1 MEKLTGM
8 EKGNW
13 EKKKLNDTLNK
24 LTLKHQLEQNANK
37 RTLKLIHWNCIY
49 LSVSELCELKYIM
62 TKCSHTQTHR
72 HQSILNKYRINLNLI
87 KWKRWIN
94 MEKKYVYSTLTRT
107 RNDLFFFGKKCNCIE
122 CV

>member
-37 RTLKLIHWNCIY
+37 RTLKLIHWNCI
-49 LSVSELCELKYIM
+49 SLCEQTVWIKIYYDEMLAH
-62 TKCSHTQTHR
+62 TNTQTP
-72 HQSILNKYRINLNLI
+72 INLKQIQN
-87 KWKRWIN
+87 
-94 MEKKYVYSTLTRT
+94 
-107 RNDLFFFGKKCNCIE
+107 
-122 CV
+122 

>member
-37 RTLKLIHWNCIY
+37 RTFKLIH
-49 LSVSELCELKYIM
+49 
-62 TKCSHTQTHR
+62 
-72 HQSILNKYRINLNLI
+72 
-87 KWKRWIN
+87 
-94 MEKKYVYSTLTRT
+94 
-107 RNDLFFFGKKCNCIE
+107 
-122 CV
+122 